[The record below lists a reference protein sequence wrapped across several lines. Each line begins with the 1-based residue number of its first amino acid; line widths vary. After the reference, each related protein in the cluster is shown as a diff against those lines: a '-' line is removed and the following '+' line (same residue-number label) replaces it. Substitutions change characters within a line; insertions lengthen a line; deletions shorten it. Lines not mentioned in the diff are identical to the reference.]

1 MAWTVEFSKTA
12 AAQFSKLDKTVQKRI
27 KAFIIELAATSNPR
41 RNGKFMQGEYAAYYR
56 YRVGDYRLI
65 CHIDD
70 GNLLITLIKLGHRR
84 EVYKK

>member
-1 MAWTVEFSKTA
+1 MAWTVEFSKAA
-12 AAQFSKLDKTVQKRI
+12 AAQFSRLDKPVQKRI
-27 KAFIIELAATSNPR
+27 KTFITQLTTLTNPR
-41 RNGKFMQGEYAAYYR
+41 HNGKVMQGQYAAYCR

-70 GNLLITLIKLGHRR
+70 DRLLITVIKLGHRR